1 MITRSQATDKVNE
14 LISNNNLKKHCYAVE
29 AAMGAY
35 ADYFKVSP
43 DEKEQWML
51 AGLLHDAD
59 WEKYPDQHP
68 QVVIKWLQEQGASDD
83 FINAIAAHG
92 FNFNIEAQTL
102 MAKTLRAVDELT
114 GLIVAIA
121 LVRESKK
128 LADVTVESIV
138 KKWKTTGFA
147 KGVNRSD
154 IERGAQEIN
163 MSLNEHINIV
173 LTTMQAI
180 ASRLGL

>member
-1 MITRSQATDKVNE
+1 
-14 LISNNNLKKHCYAVE
+14 
-29 AAMGAY
+29 MGTY
-35 ADYFKVSP
+35 ADYFKVSK

-68 QVVIKWLQEQGASDD
+68 QVIIKWLQEQKASDD
-83 FINAIAAHG
+83 FVNAIASHG
-92 FNFNIEAQTL
+92 FDFNIEAKTL

-114 GLIVAIA
+114 GLIVAVA
-121 LVRESKK
+121 LVRESKR
-128 LADVTVESIV
+128 LSDVTVESIL

-154 IERGAQEIN
+154 IERGAKEIDIP
-163 MSLNEHINIV
+163 LNEHINKV
-173 LTTMQAI
+173 LTAMQAI
-180 ASRLGL
+180 APQLGL